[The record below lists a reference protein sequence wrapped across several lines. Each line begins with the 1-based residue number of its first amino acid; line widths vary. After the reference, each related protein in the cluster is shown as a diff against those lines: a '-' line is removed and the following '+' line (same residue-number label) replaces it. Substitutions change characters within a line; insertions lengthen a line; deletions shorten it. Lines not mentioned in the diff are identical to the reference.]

1 MKTMDRWM
9 VDFCSPD
16 RDRDRVHMIKTAAK
30 KKSLAKIVR
39 KIKKGRLAQ

>member
-9 VDFCSPD
+9 VDFCSP
-16 RDRDRVHMIKTAAK
+16 DRDRVHMIKTAAK